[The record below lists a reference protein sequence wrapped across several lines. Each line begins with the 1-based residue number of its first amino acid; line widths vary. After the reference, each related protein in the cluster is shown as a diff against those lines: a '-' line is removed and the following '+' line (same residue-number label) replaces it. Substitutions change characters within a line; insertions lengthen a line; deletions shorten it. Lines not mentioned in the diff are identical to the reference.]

1 MSAAGVGYRGR
12 RRYLGGQEADMRVN
26 TARSLELGRRIYE
39 RYGSW
44 EAVFKAARLRDGIY
58 EVPAEAEALNGHA
71 PRRAR

>member
-1 MSAAGVGYRGR
+1 
-12 RRYLGGQEADMRVN
+12 MRVN